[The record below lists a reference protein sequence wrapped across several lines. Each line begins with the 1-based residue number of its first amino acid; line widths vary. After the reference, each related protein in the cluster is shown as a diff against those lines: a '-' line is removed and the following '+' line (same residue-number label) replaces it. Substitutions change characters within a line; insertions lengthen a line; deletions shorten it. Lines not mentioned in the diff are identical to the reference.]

1 MHWGGGRKPS
11 TVVCEVHLER
21 KRHLL
26 SRCASGDDSLIVDGA
41 DSDEE
46 FAALEP
52 NTDALVRI
60 SAIVALGA
68 PSALCRSAILRAF
81 EAGACDEDIVATLI
95 SVATIIGDARVV
107 LAAPTIASALG
118 YDIDGAL
125 ES

>member
-1 MHWGGGRKPS
+1 MGGRKPLS
-11 TVVCEVHLER
+11 VVCEVHLER

-26 SRCASGDDSLIVDGA
+26 SRCAVGDDSLIVDGA
-41 DSDEE
+41 DSDGE
-46 FAALEP
+46 FAALDPKAE
-52 NTDALVRI
+52 ALVRI

-68 PSALCRSAILRAF
+68 PAALCRSAIASAF

-95 SVATIIGDARVV
+95 AVATIIGDARVV
-107 LAAPTIASALG
+107 FAAPAIASALG